1 MARTLLVVFLIAV
14 GFLVLYLAL
23 KKKIEARTDAA
34 SVLKQIR
41 DEVDR
46 LIVELN
52 QTTDR
57 NITLIE
63 DKLASLNEQLALAD
77 KRIAML
83 RREAVKDQAGT
94 RVYSN
99 LVMKRADEPAAAGE
113 DIHQQVLGLQLSGLT
128 PPMIAKRLG
137 KPLAE
142 VDLIISLSARRKELQ
157 ERPR

>member
-1 MARTLLVVFLIAV
+1 LARTLLVVFLIAG

-77 KRIAML
+77 KRIVML

-94 RVYSN
+94 HVYSN
-99 LVMKRADEPAAAGE
+99 LVIKRADEPAAAGE
-113 DIHQQVLGLQLSGLT
+113 DIHQQVLGLHLSGLT